1 MSEDEISN
9 DDEIKVSDEDRSRAH
24 QALDQWLDQS
34 HREAGSAFERGR
46 SGHLGEFKL
55 SAYSDD
61 EGVSLT
67 VERTFLEAL

>member
-1 MSEDEISN
+1 MSN
-9 DDEIKVSDEDRSRAH
+9 DDDIKVSADDRSRAH

-55 SAYSDD
+55 SAFAHD

-67 VERTFLEAL
+67 VERTFSESL